1 MPAHSVSDQKSY
13 MAADPR
19 PRTAVLM
26 QHTGIGDFVWHVQ
39 YFKAI
44 AAQSQAGKVTVIA
57 QPSTL
62 ARAFIGSEP
71 WVDAIIDHDHR
82 PRRGDGRRGKH
93 AGLTGMRR
101 MAVELQALKLDRL
114 VMFSGRASR
123 GLIAGLSG
131 IPTRLGY
138 GYNRLQRLFLSQG
151 PYIEAHQGPSVP
163 VYHEASTFAMAHHF
177 CTQPITPALDVPETM
192 LKAMQVRIAAMPRP
206 ISSLAIGT
214 SEPHKQWGAGNYA
227 RLAQALADR
236 GGSVILLGGPG
247 EQALAQEILQQVPI
261 ESRSR
266 VHVITNAPVLGSAA
280 LLKLSD
286 VCVGNDTGM
295 VNVAAAVSCPTW
307 VLLGNRR
314 PLKHDPQHLHN
325 VLAPAL
331 EAITVQQII
340 SALEGA

>member
-1 MPAHSVSDQKSY
+1 
-13 MAADPR
+13 MAADLR

-62 ARAFIGSEP
+62 ASAFIGGEP

-82 PRRGDGRRGKH
+82 PRRGDGRSGRH
-93 AGLTGMRR
+93 SGLTGMNR
-101 MAVELQALKLDRL
+101 MARELQALKLERL

-131 IPTRLGY
+131 IPQRLGY
-138 GYNRLQRLFLSQG
+138 GYNGLQRLFLTQG
-151 PYIEAHQGPSVP
+151 PFIKAHTGPDVP
-163 VYHEASTFAMAHHF
+163 AFHEASAFAMAHGF
-177 CTQPITPALDVPETM
+177 CSRPITPALDVPETM
-192 LKAMQVRIAAMPRP
+192 LNAMHARIATMPRP
-206 ISSLAIGT
+206 VTALAIGT

-227 RLAQALADR
+227 LLAQALVER
-236 GGSVILLGGPG
+236 GGNVILLGGPG
-247 EQALAQEILQQVPI
+247 EQALAQEILDAVPLVWRGQI
-261 ESRSR
+261 
-266 VHVITNAPVLGSAA
+266 HAITDAPVLGSAA

-286 VCVGNDTGM
+286 ACVGNDTGM

-307 VLLGNRR
+307 VLLGDRR
-314 PLKHDPQHLHN
+314 PLGHDPQHLHN
-325 VLAPAL
+325 VLAPTL
-331 EAITVQQII
+331 EAVTVQQII
-340 SALEGA
+340 SALDGA